1 MYYLGKSARS
11 TGDLDWL
18 FSSLATKTNK
28 QTNYHVYCTI
38 NMASSTSFGQDN
50 RELQFSNL
58 CVYSSLYKGQMNGR
72 GLEASPGEI
81 KNRRR
86 ITDRTA

>member
-1 MYYLGKSARS
+1 
-11 TGDLDWL
+11 
-18 FSSLATKTNK
+18 
-28 QTNYHVYCTI
+28 
-38 NMASSTSFGQDN
+38 MASSTSFGQDN

-58 CVYSSLYKGQMNGR
+58 YVYSSLYKDQMNGR